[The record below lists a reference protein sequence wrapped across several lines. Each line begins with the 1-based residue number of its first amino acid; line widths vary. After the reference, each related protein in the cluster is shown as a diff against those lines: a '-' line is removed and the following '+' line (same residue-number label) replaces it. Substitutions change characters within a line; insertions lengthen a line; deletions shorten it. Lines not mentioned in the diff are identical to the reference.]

1 MSKARSEISNTLR
14 HLSVARCGAP
24 RRTGCGSGDAI
35 SAKFVWSP
43 LSNLQ
48 LYGCTANVYKALAAG
63 SWFPRNRLDAEQITE
78 FPQPPTGLKVF
89 SRRPPQGSMEPQ
101 KRSWRL
107 RRLDGIASLTAG

>member
-1 MSKARSEISNTLR
+1 
-14 HLSVARCGAP
+14 VARRGAP

-78 FPQPPTGLKVF
+78 FPQPPTGLRVF
-89 SRRPPQGSMEPQ
+89 LHGAHYRDQWSL
-101 KRSWRL
+101 RSAP
-107 RRLDGIASLTAG
+107 GG